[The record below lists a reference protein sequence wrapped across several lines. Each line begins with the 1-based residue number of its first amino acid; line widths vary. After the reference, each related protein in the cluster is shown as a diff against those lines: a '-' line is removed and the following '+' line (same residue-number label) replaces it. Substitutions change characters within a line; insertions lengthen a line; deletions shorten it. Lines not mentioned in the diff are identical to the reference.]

1 MFPKIIVS
9 MTTFPARFSTLPQ
22 VIEPILRQT
31 VMPDVV
37 QLWLSEEE
45 FAEASEA
52 EASQLD
58 ELARSGVD
66 VRWCDRNL
74 KPHNKYY
81 GALQGNS
88 DDVVITVDDDI
99 VYPLTFVQ
107 HLLEMHFKHP
117 RFIVANRTHMITVR
131 ESGELSP
138 YKEWDLEQDVYKRQ
152 GLDTRQIIEGVCLDP
167 RIGNHY
173 NNPSF
178 GYGGYCLP
186 KDSKQL
192 LANYDDVPQ
201 NLIRAIVES
210 NETRKRFVADRILER
225 NPNHVGVFRLIMKD
239 GSDNFRESS
248 VQGVMRHLRD
258 KGVSLLIY
266 EPMIQAGYWEGWE
279 VMHDLRSFKESCDII
294 MTNRFSDELLDVADK
309 VVTRDLWHRD

>member
-138 YKEWDLEQDVYKRQ
+138 YKEWDLEQKTHLGAARHD
-152 GLDTRQIIEGVCLDP
+152 LIATGVGGVLYPP
-167 RIGNHY
+167 RVFDDEVFDADAICEL
-173 NNPSF
+173 S
-178 GYGGYCLP
+178 
-186 KDSKQL
+186 L
-192 LANYDDVPQ
+192 LADDLWLMVHEMRLGIPVVNTLGTFPLSYIPGSQ
-201 NLIRAIVES
+201 EKGLYLENLENGRNDAILAKLFDRYPEVELRLKSAASS
-210 NETRKRFVADRILER
+210 NEVVEPSDFDADFPNQLGFAQRLKKRVFK
-225 NPNHVGVFRLIMKD
+225 HV
-239 GSDNFRESS
+239 
-248 VQGVMRHLRD
+248 
-258 KGVSLLIY
+258 
-266 EPMIQAGYWEGWE
+266 
-279 VMHDLRSFKESCDII
+279 
-294 MTNRFSDELLDVADK
+294 
-309 VVTRDLWHRD
+309 

>member
-1 MFPKIIVS
+1 

-138 YKEWDLEQDVYKRQ
+138 YKEWDLEQKTHLGAARHD
-152 GLDTRQIIEGVCLDP
+152 LIATGVGGVLYPP
-167 RIGNHY
+167 RVFDDEVFDADAICEL
-173 NNPSF
+173 S
-178 GYGGYCLP
+178 
-186 KDSKQL
+186 L
-192 LANYDDVPQ
+192 LADDLWLMVHEMRLGIPVVNTLGTFPLSYIPGSQ
-201 NLIRAIVES
+201 EKGLYLENLENGRNDAILAKLFDRYPEAELRLKSAASS
-210 NETRKRFVADRILER
+210 NEVVEPSDFDADLPNQLGFAQRLKKRVFK
-225 NPNHVGVFRLIMKD
+225 HV
-239 GSDNFRESS
+239 
-248 VQGVMRHLRD
+248 
-258 KGVSLLIY
+258 
-266 EPMIQAGYWEGWE
+266 
-279 VMHDLRSFKESCDII
+279 
-294 MTNRFSDELLDVADK
+294 
-309 VVTRDLWHRD
+309 

>member
-138 YKEWDLEQDVYKRQ
+138 YKEWDLEQKTHLGAARHD
-152 GLDTRQIIEGVCLDP
+152 LIATGVGGVLYPP
-167 RIGNHY
+167 RVFDDEVFDADAICEL
-173 NNPSF
+173 S
-178 GYGGYCLP
+178 
-186 KDSKQL
+186 L
-192 LANYDDVPQ
+192 LADDLWLMVHEMRLGIPVVNTLGTFPLSYIPGSQ
-201 NLIRAIVES
+201 EKGLYLENLENGRNDAILAKLFDRYPEVELRLKSAASS
-210 NETRKRFVADRILER
+210 NEVVEPSDFDADLPNQLGFAQRLKKRVFK
-225 NPNHVGVFRLIMKD
+225 HV
-239 GSDNFRESS
+239 
-248 VQGVMRHLRD
+248 
-258 KGVSLLIY
+258 
-266 EPMIQAGYWEGWE
+266 
-279 VMHDLRSFKESCDII
+279 
-294 MTNRFSDELLDVADK
+294 
-309 VVTRDLWHRD
+309 

>member
-1 MFPKIIVS
+1 

-138 YKEWDLEQDVYKRQ
+138 YKEWDLEQKTHLGAARHD
-152 GLDTRQIIEGVCLDP
+152 LIATGVGGVLYPP
-167 RIGNHY
+167 RVFDDEVFDADAICEL
-173 NNPSF
+173 S
-178 GYGGYCLP
+178 
-186 KDSKQL
+186 L
-192 LANYDDVPQ
+192 LADDLWLMVHEMRLGIPVVNTLGTFPLSYIPGSQ
-201 NLIRAIVES
+201 EKGLYLENLENGRNDAILAKLFDRYPEVELRLKSAASS
-210 NETRKRFVADRILER
+210 NEVVEPSDFDADLPNQLGFAQRLKKRVFK
-225 NPNHVGVFRLIMKD
+225 HV
-239 GSDNFRESS
+239 
-248 VQGVMRHLRD
+248 
-258 KGVSLLIY
+258 
-266 EPMIQAGYWEGWE
+266 
-279 VMHDLRSFKESCDII
+279 
-294 MTNRFSDELLDVADK
+294 
-309 VVTRDLWHRD
+309 

>member
-1 MFPKIIVS
+1 

-138 YKEWDLEQDVYKRQ
+138 YKEWDLEQKTHLGAARHD
-152 GLDTRQIIEGVCLDP
+152 LIATGVGGVLYPP
-167 RIGNHY
+167 RVFDDEVFDADAICEL
-173 NNPSF
+173 S
-178 GYGGYCLP
+178 
-186 KDSKQL
+186 L
-192 LANYDDVPQ
+192 LADDLWLMVHEMRLGIPVVNTLGTFPLSYRPGSQ
-201 NLIRAIVES
+201 EKGLYLENLENGRNDAILAKLFDRYPEVELRLKSAASS
-210 NETRKRFVADRILER
+210 NEVVEPSDFDADLPNQLGFAQRLKKRVFK
-225 NPNHVGVFRLIMKD
+225 HV
-239 GSDNFRESS
+239 
-248 VQGVMRHLRD
+248 
-258 KGVSLLIY
+258 
-266 EPMIQAGYWEGWE
+266 
-279 VMHDLRSFKESCDII
+279 
-294 MTNRFSDELLDVADK
+294 
-309 VVTRDLWHRD
+309 

>member
-1 MFPKIIVS
+1 
-9 MTTFPARFSTLPQ
+9 MTTFPARFSTFPQ

-138 YKEWDLEQDVYKRQ
+138 YKEWDLEQKTHLGAARHD
-152 GLDTRQIIEGVCLDP
+152 LIATGVGGVLYPP
-167 RIGNHY
+167 RVFDDEVFDADAICEL
-173 NNPSF
+173 S
-178 GYGGYCLP
+178 
-186 KDSKQL
+186 L
-192 LANYDDVPQ
+192 LADDLWLMVHEMRLGIPVVNTLGTFPLSYIPGSQ
-201 NLIRAIVES
+201 EKGLYLENLENGRNDAILAKLFDRYPEVELRLKSAASS
-210 NETRKRFVADRILER
+210 NEVVEPSDFDADLPNQLGFAQRLKKRVFK
-225 NPNHVGVFRLIMKD
+225 HV
-239 GSDNFRESS
+239 
-248 VQGVMRHLRD
+248 
-258 KGVSLLIY
+258 
-266 EPMIQAGYWEGWE
+266 
-279 VMHDLRSFKESCDII
+279 
-294 MTNRFSDELLDVADK
+294 
-309 VVTRDLWHRD
+309 

>member
-1 MFPKIIVS
+1 M
-9 MTTFPARFSTLPQ
+9 
-22 VIEPILRQT
+22 IEPILRQT

-138 YKEWDLEQDVYKRQ
+138 YKEWDLEQKTHLGAARHD
-152 GLDTRQIIEGVCLDP
+152 LIATGVGGVLYPP
-167 RIGNHY
+167 RVFDDEVFDADAICEL
-173 NNPSF
+173 S
-178 GYGGYCLP
+178 
-186 KDSKQL
+186 L
-192 LANYDDVPQ
+192 LADDLWLMVHEMRLGIPVVNTLGTFPLSYIPGSQ
-201 NLIRAIVES
+201 EKGLYLENLENGRNDAILAKLFDRYPEVELRLKSAASS
-210 NETRKRFVADRILER
+210 NEVVEPSDFDADLPNQLGFAQRLKKRVFK
-225 NPNHVGVFRLIMKD
+225 HV
-239 GSDNFRESS
+239 
-248 VQGVMRHLRD
+248 
-258 KGVSLLIY
+258 
-266 EPMIQAGYWEGWE
+266 
-279 VMHDLRSFKESCDII
+279 
-294 MTNRFSDELLDVADK
+294 
-309 VVTRDLWHRD
+309 